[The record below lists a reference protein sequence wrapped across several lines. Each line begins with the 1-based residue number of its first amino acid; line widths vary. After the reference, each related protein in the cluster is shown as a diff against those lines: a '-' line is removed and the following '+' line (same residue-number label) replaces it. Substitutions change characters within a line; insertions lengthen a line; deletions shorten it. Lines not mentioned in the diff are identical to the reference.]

1 MTAREDGTLFDEC
14 GAGTWRHGDRLLKAV
29 LDVIPDIISV
39 QSADLEVFFYNRA
52 GLEFLRATSEG
63 TVGRRCYSLLGKETP
78 CDGCLSLAAV
88 RSRMTQEGEKYF
100 PELGVWFEIRA
111 IPVKDETDNVRCV
124 VEQLRDCTA
133 RKRNEERLARALEEL
148 EERNRE
154 LTEAS
159 STSRMLALRAE
170 ESSRAKSAFLANMS
184 HEIRTPMNG
193 ILGMVELLLDTGLSM
208 EQRDFG
214 ETIRS
219 SADHLME
226 LLDDLLD
233 FSKIEAERLALE
245 SAPFDL
251 QGLVEELAVQTAV
264 KGREK
269 GLEVYSVV
277 ESDVPLFFRGDS
289 SRLRQVL
296 GNLLSNAVKFTDSG
310 EVSLSVSL
318 AEDGILRTVLRF
330 EVEDTGIGVPKEK
343 KTLLFKPFSQVD
355 SSITRRFGGTGL
367 GLAISRGL
375 VELMGGSIGMEDAPK
390 GGSLFWFE
398 IPLDRIDRGDIEDL
412 PVDPNLMNTPVLL
425 AGGTPGWRR
434 SVTMHLKRWLCEVT
448 ETELERAEECIV
460 AAADS
465 GRPFS
470 AVLVDGSRLADEG
483 GFSPRDLPER
493 LRILS
498 VFYLLDYSSRRWGR
512 TALRNAGYAD
522 FLPKPVKRSA
532 LKNLLLSIAGASE
545 RESRGGGS
553 YAAASAPPTVGEA
566 KVLLV
571 EDSEVNRK
579 VASIMLQRLGCS
591 VTVAHDGFEALEILH
606 HEDFDLVF
614 MDVQMPVLDGL
625 EAVKRIR
632 RSPGGIGRPDL
643 PVIAMTARA
652 MPGDRDECFGAG
664 MNDYISKPVKMRDLE
679 EILTKWFSGGAHK

>member
-1 MTAREDGTLFDEC
+1 MTAHEDSVFFDEC
-14 GAGTWRHGDRLLKAV
+14 DAGPGRQGDRLLKAV

-52 GLEFLRATSEG
+52 GLDFLKATPEE

-78 CDGCLSLAAV
+78 CNECLSLEAV
-88 RSRMTQEGEKYF
+88 RSGTAQEGEKYF

-111 IPVKDETDNVRCV
+111 IPVKDDDGNIRCV

-133 RKRNEERLARALEEL
+133 RKRNEERLARVLAEL
-148 EERNRE
+148 ETKNAE
-154 LTEAS
+154 LAEAS
-159 STSRMLALRAE
+159 AASRMLALGAE

-251 QGLVEELAVQTAV
+251 QELVEDLAVQTAV

-277 ESDVPLFFRGDS
+277 EPDVPPIFRGDA

-310 EVSLSVSL
+310 EISLAVSL
-318 AEDGILRTVLRF
+318 AEDGILRTILRF
-330 EVEDTGIGVPKEK
+330 EVEDTGIGVQEEK
-343 KTLLFKPFSQVD
+343 KALLFKPFSQVD
-355 SSITRRFGGTGL
+355 TSITRRFGGTGL

-375 VELMGGSIGMEDAPK
+375 VELMGGSIGMENAPR

-412 PVDPNLMNTPVLL
+412 PVDPNLMNIPVLL
-425 AGGTPGWRR
+425 AGGTAGWRR
-434 SVTMHLKRWLCEVT
+434 SVTTHLRRWLCAVAEA
-448 ETELERAEECIV
+448 ELERAKECI
-460 AAADS
+460 AEAADS

-470 AVLVDGSRLADEG
+470 AVLVDGSRFADGG

-493 LRILS
+493 LRTLS
-498 VFYLLDYSSRRWGR
+498 VFYLLDYPSRRWGR
-512 TALRNAGYAD
+512 TALRNAGYAE

-532 LKNLLLSIAGASE
+532 LKSLLLSITDASGGVSGTSGAS
-545 RESRGGGS
+545 
-553 YAAASAPPTVGEA
+553 AAFSASSDAREA

-632 RSPGGIGRPDL
+632 NIPGGRGRPDL

-652 MPGDRDECFGAG
+652 MPGDRDECFAAG
-664 MNDYISKPVKMRDLE
+664 MNDYISKPVKMRALE
-679 EILTKWFSGGAHK
+679 EILTKWYSGGARE